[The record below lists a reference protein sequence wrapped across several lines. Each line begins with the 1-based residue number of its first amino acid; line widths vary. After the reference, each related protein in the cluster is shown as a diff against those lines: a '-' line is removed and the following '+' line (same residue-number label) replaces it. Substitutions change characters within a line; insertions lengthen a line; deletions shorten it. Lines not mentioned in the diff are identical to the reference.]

1 MGLLGYNSFK
11 ITTNVFITRKTM
23 NDRLH
28 EIIAQCAVIHET
40 NIRENIINDLDAID
54 EKLSSVDSDI
64 KDHYLVLLLQYYFQ
78 QNNVECA
85 QRLLLD
91 GVKFQMRF
99 DDIKEAFIH
108 INSGKEN
115 VIEFFEDNVVMLK
128 DTIKDEELTAM
139 YDYYMKNEQ
148 NQVNLEQA
156 LVLIRKNRYICAYVY
171 KSTNEKLKFFLN
183 PDLLASL
190 ERDMPFLLK

>member
-1 MGLLGYNSFK
+1 
-11 ITTNVFITRKTM
+11 M

-28 EIIAQCAVIHET
+28 EVIAQCAVIHET
-40 NIRENIINDLDAID
+40 NIHENIIYDIEAIED
-54 EKLSSVDSDI
+54 KLLNIDSDI

-78 QNNVECA
+78 QNNVGCA
-85 QRLLLD
+85 QKLLLQ
-91 GVKFQMRF
+91 GIKFQMRF

-115 VIEFFEDNVVMLK
+115 VINFFEDNVVMLK

-148 NQVNLEQA
+148 NKVNLEEA
-156 LVLIRKNRYICAYVY
+156 LILIKKNRYICAHVH
-171 KSTNEKLKFFLN
+171 KSTISRLKFFLN